1 MNEATPQPR
10 RCEICGDPLHGNN
23 LIGICGDKPECVK
36 ARNRK
41 TEDKR
46 GRGADPQAEKR
57 FCEVCKDPIR
67 SDNRTGICGNHEKTA
82 CMRERK
88 RKEAL
93 RAGTVAHRI
102 KISVGDTFGRW
113 TALEDYSLDNKN
125 ILVRCECGFERRLPG
140 QTLVN
145 GHSRGCQ
152 RCGQKFRK
160 QPERLPYI
168 PAGAVFGRLT
178 VLKDV
183 QNSTDRAFVR
193 CEDGNE
199 KEVHA
204 IGLKHGHVRSCGCL
218 SLETRSTLG
227 GFSKHPLYPTWN
239 NMIDRCTNPKDFSY
253 RNYGG
258 RTIPVTVCD
267 RWLDPWV
274 FAADIEREIGPR
286 PEGVSES
293 GRVLYS
299 LDRWPD
305 NNGNYEP
312 GNVRWATA
320 SEQVLNQRKVGT
332 LSSERDTFAI
342 RLDVV
347 TGERDLIAAERDALA
362 AQNLTLAAQLQ
373 AVAEQPRV
381 PRKRKLPPPTEEPLF

>member
-1 MNEATPQPR
+1 MDDGTPKQR
-10 RCEICGDPLHGNN
+10 FCEVCGDPLHGNN
-23 LIGICGDKPECVK
+23 LIGICGKPECAK
-36 ARNRK
+36 ARSRK
-41 TEDKR
+41 TEAKR
-46 GRGADPQAEKR
+46 GRGADPQAEQR
-57 FCEVCKDPIR
+57 YCEVCGDPIR

-88 RKEAL
+88 RREAL

-102 KISVGDTFGRW
+102 KISAGDTFGRW

-160 QPERLPYI
+160 MPERLPYI

-183 QNSTDRAFVR
+183 RYSTTPALVR
-193 CEDGNE
+193 CECEGTE
-199 KEVHA
+199 KEVNA
-204 IGLKHGHVRSCGCL
+204 ISLKSGKTRSCGCL
-218 SLETRSTLG
+218 TRERATTH
-227 GFSKHPLYPTWN
+227 GFSKHPLYHTWN
-239 NMIDRCTNPKDFSY
+239 SMVDRCTNPKDTAY
-253 RNYGG
+253 PNYGG
-258 RTIPVTVCD
+258 RGITVYGP
-267 RWLDPWV
+267 WLDPWV

-305 NNGNYEP
+305 NDGPYAP
-312 GNVRWATA
+312 GNVRWGTM
-320 SEQVLNQRKVGT
+320 SQQVLNQRKVSKLT
-332 LSSERDTFAI
+332 SERGA
-342 RLDVV
+342 LVAQV
-347 TGERDLIAAERDALA
+347 QDLTTQLRAATE
-362 AQNLTLAAQLQ
+362 QLR
-373 AVAEQPRV
+373 AS
-381 PRKRKLPPPTEEPLF
+381 RKRKAPPTEEPLF